1 MLVPVSESFSAR
13 VELVCTNQ
21 TPPAIL
27 QAVANWFDGETYRVA
42 LDTPESPSPSVGER
56 VILDFGEN
64 EFPRVLAVVT
74 ERDGAAL
81 RLSVKRSQ
89 PRDKREFPRMH
100 GGIKV
105 RYTAISPGD
114 ESAADAWYRR
124 GEAPDGVDWGAP
136 DPFMDFSASGLKFED
151 IPRCVEDDLL
161 LLELEVPTAEGR
173 WRGVARVVRVSPIA
187 PEDREAGSSATHHI
201 AVEFQS
207 LPAEAIEALMTFTL
221 HLQGALL

>member
-13 VELVCTNQ
+13 VELVCTHQ

-27 QAVANWFDGETYRVA
+27 QAVATWFDGETYRVT
-42 LDTPESPSPSVGER
+42 LDTPESPSPALGDR

-64 EFPRVLAVVT
+64 ESPRILAVVT
-74 ERDGAAL
+74 ERSGGAL
-81 RLSVKRSQ
+81 TLSIRRSQ

-100 GGIKV
+100 GGITL
-105 RYTAISPGD
+105 RYTTASPGD
-114 ESAADAWYRR
+114 AAAWYQR
-124 GEAPDGVDWGAP
+124 GEAPAGATWGTP

-151 IPRCVEDDLL
+151 TARCEAGDLL

-173 WRGVARVVRVSPIA
+173 WRGVARAVRVSPID
-187 PEDREAGSSATHHI
+187 PEDIELSAPATHHI
-201 AVEFQS
+201 AVEFQQ

-221 HLQGALL
+221 HLQGVLL